1 MKNIIDVNPMTRVFL
16 ASELGDQIQR
26 GLFKQVGQIRTEYVQ
41 KNIEGE
47 ESSIVQRSVTAV
59 IHDLHLDKFYEI
71 EQYRGL
77 AIRAEIGDEEM
88 LGHIRELL
96 PTLGDDEG
104 FVYDQRIERGVEYLE
119 SADA

>member
-47 ESSIVQRSVTAV
+47 ESAIVQRSVTAV

-88 LGHIRELL
+88 LSHIRELL

-119 SADA
+119 TADA

>member
-47 ESSIVQRSVTAV
+47 ESAIVQRSVTAV

-88 LGHIRELL
+88 LEAIREVMQ
-96 PTLGDDEG
+96 TLEPDEG
-104 FVYDQRIERGVEYLE
+104 FVYDQRIERGVEFLE
-119 SADA
+119 TADA

>member
-1 MKNIIDVNPMTRVFL
+1 MKNIIDINPMTRVFL

-47 ESSIVQRSVTAV
+47 ESAIVQRSVTAM
-59 IHDLHLDKFYEI
+59 IHDLHLDKFYEV
-71 EQYRGL
+71 ESYRGL

-119 SADA
+119 TADA